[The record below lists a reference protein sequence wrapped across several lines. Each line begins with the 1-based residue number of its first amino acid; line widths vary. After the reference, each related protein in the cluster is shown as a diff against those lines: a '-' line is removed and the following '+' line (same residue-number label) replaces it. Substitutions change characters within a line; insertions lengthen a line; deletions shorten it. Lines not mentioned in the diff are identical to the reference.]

1 MPPKCV
7 TVNGR
12 KFFVL
17 FHDYALLQSPRH
29 TATGTGR
36 PLAATSSHFASR
48 SARSYNASTVKL
60 RKESLAPQTHYE
72 LFPNTLISGPPP
84 GGPFVIDARKLRKEF
99 LQLQAKAHPDRHHGE
114 NKARAEGAS
123 ARINE
128 AYKTLQ
134 NPLLRAQYLL
144 SLRGIDV
151 AEDETAKVEDPE
163 LLMEVL
169 ETREEIEAA
178 EEELELKPLKERN
191 EMRIRESETILTAA
205 FKSDDLDTAKE
216 EAVKLRY
223 WINIKE
229 SLDAWEKVMEKKL
242 QDRVDEEPCIPLASL
257 RWRNYLLTFFQVVFS
272 DNYISDV
279 EAESRLAFAS
289 SSSSARAKPTSS
301 SGINHVETTAELS
314 TWKSERGDADTEGA
328 TAESPAVPQAYEYM
342 VLNSSPYLCSIPQ
355 VSEPPQNRTKAAN
368 NKADEEKESARAAD
382 RGWELLKELEGHC
395 MYFISGWWS
404 YSFCYNMDVKQFHQL
419 PPGRAGIPVFPPMED
434 QKVPSYVLG
443 KYQGQWAHGAQAERQ
458 QIGGPADKT
467 PMISEI
473 AQLQTKGDM
482 RYLVQKLSGGTTCD
496 LTGKDRKI
504 EVQFHCHP
512 QSIDRIGWI
521 KEVSTCSYLMVIYTP
536 RLCNDVAFLPQ
547 KEVKAHQIIC
557 QEIVPEDDIDD
568 WLIKKSA
575 EADRKALNAGT
586 TDGQA
591 RPMVGGIEVGG
602 MKIIGKDGR
611 RIEPPKAANPSDG
624 KTDVVAK
631 SDPNEKGGKV
641 QKLSAEDMKKLDLD
655 PEVVE
660 ELRKRLQELAGDKG
674 WTLEVVD
681 GPAGFRELRGIV
693 EGDDVEDEAADATS
707 DGKATN
713 GGNDDQDADTGE
725 GSEEV
730 YKDEL

>member
-1 MPPKCV
+1 MPSRTT
-7 TVNGR
+7 TVNG
-12 KFFVL
+12 KHFYVL
-17 FHDYALLQSPRH
+17 FHDYILSQSPYRLAVAAH
-29 TATGTGR
+29 RPQPATSWYFPPSVRSYTAT
-36 PLAATSSHFASR
+36 S
-48 SARSYNASTVKL
+48 VKM
-60 RKESLAPQTHYE
+60 RKESLTPQTHYE
-72 LFPNTLISGPPP
+72 LFPNTLFSGPPP
-84 GGPFVIDARKLRKEF
+84 VGPFVIDARELRKEF

-169 ETREEIEAA
+169 ETREDIEAA
-178 EEELELKPLKERN
+178 EEEAELEPLKERN
-191 EMRIRESETILTAA
+191 EKRIRESENTLTAA
-205 FKSDDLDTAKE
+205 FKTDDMGTAKE

-229 SLDAWEKVMEKKL
+229 TLDAWEKGK
-242 QDRVDEEPCIPLASL
+242 P
-257 RWRNYLLTFFQVVFS
+257 FQVIFS

-279 EAESRLAFAS
+279 DAESRLAFTS

-301 SGINHVETTAELS
+301 SGLDNAIETTAELS
-314 TWKSERGDADTEGA
+314 TWKKERRDADTDGSSSEA
-328 TAESPAVPQAYEYM
+328 PEIPQAYEYM
-342 VLNSSPYLCSIPQ
+342 VVDSSPYLCSIPQ
-355 VSEPPQNRTKAAN
+355 VSEPPQNKTSAASS
-368 NKADEEKESARAAD
+368 KVDEEKELTRAAD

-395 MYFISGWWS
+395 MYFVSGWWS
-404 YSFCYNMDVKQFHQL
+404 YSFCYNMEVKQFHQL
-419 PPGRAGIPVFPPMED
+419 PPGRGGIPVFPPIED

-443 KYQGQWAHGAQAERQ
+443 KHRGERAHGAQSERQ
-458 QIGGPADKT
+458 QIGGPADET
-467 PMISEI
+467 LTTSDI

-512 QSIDRIGWI
+512 QSTDRIGWI

-547 KEVKAHQIIC
+547 KETKAHQIIC
-557 QEIVPEDDIDD
+557 QEIVPEDDVDD

-611 RIEPPKAANPSDG
+611 RIEPPRAANPAEG
-624 KTDVVAK
+624 KADVVAK
-631 SDPNEKGGKV
+631 SDPNQKGGKV
-641 QKLSAEDMKKLDLD
+641 QKLSAEDLKKLDLD

-660 ELRKRLQELAGDKG
+660 ELRKKLQELAGDKG

-693 EGDDVEDEAADATS
+693 EEDDEEDEAAGATS
-707 DGKATN
+707 DGKAPDS
-713 GGNDDQDADTGE
+713 GGEVQDTDTAE